1 MAGERDI
8 FETGDGD
15 MGVAACD
22 FDIEVF
28 GISWD
33 VLRAALTPYFQF
45 DEVGETFCVMKLK
58 GSPID
63 ISIPR
68 RENSSGAGHKDF
80 DVIGDPH
87 MLFEDAARRR
97 DFTMNAMGYDPLED
111 ELLDPMN
118 GRQDI
123 LLRYVRHV
131 SDRFVE
137 DPLRP
142 VRAARFAA
150 RFGFDL
156 ATPTEYI
163 CDSMRGIAKNL
174 PSERVWIELRRAM
187 LESDNPSTF
196 FNWLMW
202 IRWITELFPEIADT
216 FDIDQDPEWHPE
228 GDVYQH
234 TMHAIDYWAQNLK
247 TGNDEDDLIVA
258 LSVLC
263 HDFGKVTTTEF
274 VDGKIR
280 ARGHEEAGAEPTR
293 TFLHRM
299 RQYEL
304 AKQVIPIVENHLYP
318 LHVENFSTRG
328 IRRLATKVPRLDL
341 LAIVSRADVAGR
353 PPIDP
358 RDSFAKIDEFERMVA
373 QVDSPVGGPKRLA
386 TGDMLIELG
395 LSPGP
400 IFKTMLDHAYEL
412 QLDGVINT
420 PEEAR
425 QYLYGLESIP
435 KEG

>member
-1 MAGERDI
+1 
-8 FETGDGD
+8 
-15 MGVAACD
+15 
-22 FDIEVF
+22 
-28 GISWD
+28 
-33 VLRAALTPYFQF
+33 
-45 DEVGETFCVMKLK
+45 
-58 GSPID
+58 
-63 ISIPR
+63 
-68 RENSSGAGHKDF
+68 
-80 DVIGDPH
+80 
-87 MLFEDAARRR
+87 
-97 DFTMNAMGYDPLED
+97 
-111 ELLDPMN
+111 MN

-123 LLRYVRHV
+123 LIRYVRHV
-131 SDRFVE
+131 SEKFSE

-163 CDSMRGIAKNL
+163 CDSMRGMAKNL

-280 ARGHEEAGAEPTR
+280 ARGHEEDGAEPTR

-318 LHVENFSTRG
+318 LHVENFSARG

-420 PEEAR
+420 LEEAR